1 MSDQENKEAA
11 PLIVL
16 CYRCRV
22 DLYED
27 EYQCG
32 ECSCCE
38 SCCGCEREHD
48 ENGDEWV

>member
-1 MSDQENKEAA
+1 MSDQENSEAGA
-11 PLIVL
+11 GLVR

-38 SCCGCEREHD
+38 SCCGCEPEQEEPSD
-48 ENGDEWV
+48 E